1 MNGQQH
7 LPEEPVRSKGQAT
20 LLPEGS
26 KELSATIRDLSVSA
40 IGVIAPSGVSPG
52 TRVCI
57 DTHGHTAQGVVR
69 SCQPVGNGFHIAIA
83 LDPAAA

>member
-1 MNGQQH
+1 
-7 LPEEPVRSKGQAT
+7 
-20 LLPEGS
+20 
-26 KELSATIRDLSVSA
+26 
-40 IGVIAPSGVSPG
+40 VIAPSGVSPG